1 MQDVLFDDINLT
13 GQGESTRDHQEDILL
28 MHKGW
33 NKFFPH
39 IGVGVIDY
47 FDDEQDP
54 SELNRSIRIEFE
66 RDGMEVNNV
75 GTDTNG
81 KIYSNARYNG

>member
-1 MQDVLFDDINLT
+1 MQDVLFDNRELL
-13 GQGESTRDHQEDILL
+13 GVGESTRQHQEDILL

-47 FDDEQDP
+47 FDDEEEAEGLVK
-54 SELNRSIRIEFE
+54 SVRIEFE
-66 RDGMEVNNV
+66 KDGMNVNNV
-75 GTDTNG
+75 GVDSEG
-81 KIYSNARYNG
+81 KIYSNANY